1 MWVLIVQRIISIVL
15 CLSSLENKIN
25 LIFNVLFFLVKLAS
39 KRGEGGSCTLTPVS
53 LVVGIHF
60 VISQLHIL
68 YYSTKALIPRFI
80 FQAKWREEVYVFSRE
95 IFRIASKIKNV
106 FISKAKPIRMQKN
119 VKSVALSFIFISL
132 EVF

>member
-80 FQAKWREEVYVFSRE
+80 FQAKWRNITEHAQKKFTFFLVKYF
-95 IFRIASKIKNV
+95 ASQV
-106 FISKAKPIRMQKN
+106 R
-119 VKSVALSFIFISL
+119 
-132 EVF
+132 